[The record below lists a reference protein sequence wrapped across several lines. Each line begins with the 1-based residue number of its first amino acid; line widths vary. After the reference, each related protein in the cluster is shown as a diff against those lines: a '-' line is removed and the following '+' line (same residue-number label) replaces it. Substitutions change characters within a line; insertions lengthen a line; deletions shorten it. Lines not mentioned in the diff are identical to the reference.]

1 MISPETVKQLAQSP
15 EKQCLTLYF
24 NTSPHD
30 RRSAWLTRF
39 KGLVRNLNGGVP
51 TRERRAFDA
60 AVERAGNFLRQY
72 EPKGNS
78 FFACATRSEWQQFAS
93 RVPVRDEL
101 TWGRPNVSQ
110 LLWLLEEYRPYGVIF
125 ADREHVRFL
134 AVRMNEF
141 EDYREFAAEIDTRAW
156 RKQATAASG
165 GGKGRARSVVDA
177 TAFDARYMEQIRR
190 FWRTVQKPLAELLDR
205 YHVRRIVLAGN
216 KSLLPEFAK
225 TLSPALAGAV
235 VTQIGIEAFT
245 TPADAVKK
253 IYPEILKWENERDA
267 RLVASLLDSA
277 SISRRAAVGVEP
289 VLRLVRE
296 GRVARVLIARDF
308 DRPLTECDCGSL
320 SEASARTCP
329 QCDTGAPRKTTLT
342 AALPRLVLAGNVT
355 FDIIKGRPG
364 EELAKNGGLGAFLRF

>member
-1 MISPETVKQLAQSP
+1 MIPPETVKQLAQSTDN
-15 EKQCLTLYF
+15 QCLTLYF
-24 NTSPHD
+24 NTGPTD
-30 RRSAWLTRF
+30 RRSTWSARYKKLLRD
-39 KGLVRNLNGGVP
+39 LNGQIPG
-51 TRERRAFDA
+51 RERRAFDT
-60 AVERAGNFLRQY
+60 AVEQTANFLGQY

-78 FFACATRSEWQQFAS
+78 FFSCSSRAGWQQFAS

-110 LLWLLEEYRPYGVIF
+110 LLWLLEEYRPYGVIV

-134 AVRMNEF
+134 AVRMDEF
-141 EDYREFAAEIDTRAW
+141 EEYREFKAEIDTKAW

-165 GGKGRARSVVDA
+165 GGRGRPRAVVDA
-177 TAFDARYMEQIRR
+177 NSFDSRYMEQIRR

-235 VTQIGIEAFT
+235 VTQVGLEAFT
-245 TPADAVKK
+245 TPAAAVKK
-253 IYPEILKWENERDA
+253 VYPEILRWESARDA

-289 VLRLVRE
+289 VIRLIQD
-296 GRVARVLIARDF
+296 GRASRVIVARDF
-308 DRPLTECDCGSL
+308 DRPLAECECGVVTEPSGQS
-320 SEASARTCP
+320 CP
-329 QCDTGAPRKTTLT
+329 QCGDGATRKTTLLL
-342 AALPRLVLAGNVT
+342 ALPRLVLANNVA
-355 FDIIKGRPG
+355 FDVIKGRPG
-364 EELAKNGGLGAFLRF
+364 EELARNGGLGAFLRF